1 MGEFDVPAM
10 IDKIR
15 YKTGANKIFFAAFS
29 MGTTSYMVMANRR
42 PEYLN
47 YVEFASF
54 LAPVAYVDHMTS
66 PMRYIAPFTGQIDV
80 SEYILLHIYFKSFL
94 FKYKVSTGL
103 SIQTPY
109 QFPLSINSYEVFL
122 W

>member
-1 MGEFDVPAM
+1 MGEYDVPAM

-80 SEYILLHIYFKSFL
+80 SEYTYIHIFQIF
-94 FKYKVSTGL
+94 FV
-103 SIQTPY
+103 
-109 QFPLSINSYEVFL
+109 
-122 W
+122 

>member
-1 MGEFDVPAM
+1 MKGSRGESMYHKTFGNMIHPKVGEFDVPAM

-15 YKTGANKIFFAAFS
+15 YKTGVNKIFFAAFS

-66 PMRYIAPFTGQIDV
+66 PMRFIAPFTGQIDV
-80 SEYILLHIYFKSFL
+80 SEYTY
-94 FKYKVSTGL
+94 
-103 SIQTPY
+103 IQ
-109 QFPLSINSYEVFL
+109 LEN
-122 W
+122 

>member
-80 SEYILLHIYFKSFL
+80 SEYTYISNIFCLNTRSVPDFQFK
-94 FKYKVSTGL
+94 
-103 SIQTPY
+103 
-109 QFPLSINSYEVFL
+109 PLINSP
-122 W
+122 